1 MDPYVIASVCKDCAA
16 GESAHLI
23 VGLLAGLIAGWF
35 GRMIWSDD
43 RILGVDYTDESSE
56 EDTEDEDNEE
66 EFDRRIRA
74 LEEENAQ
81 LRGEL
86 EEEAEDPD
94 LEDIE
99 EDFEDDLDEDEA
111 YDPNVEAA
119 ESIAALQSI
128 VMMQT
133 MTVQQLV
140 QHLTGES
147 SELAEPT
154 ARSIPQPQS
163 QPTTQSAEGHDVE
176 YLSNPEAVVSAAVKM
191 DPNFEAAPGDD
202 ELAML
207 FEEEHQR
214 QTRSVQETLDV
225 GRRTGKEPVKYY
237 ASRGGGY
244 ATIREI
250 NQAREEA
257 DKFKEKRLS
266 RADEL
271 DIMHTFSN
279 IRNMNYH
286 QALGVVEEQ
295 GYTLHPIYINNGP
308 KTKATTYCGTTIG
321 VCVTDPDFDVL
332 TGGVQGLSKRA
343 VITSVVDVGG
353 QDPNDRGRV
362 SVS

>member
-16 GESAHLI
+16 GESAHLL

-56 EDTEDEDNEE
+56 E
-66 EFDRRIRA
+66 
-74 LEEENAQ
+74 ENAQ
-81 LRGEL
+81 LREDLGEL
-86 EEEAEDPD
+86 EEEAEDSD
-94 LEDIE
+94 LGDIE
-99 EDFEDDLDEDEA
+99 EDFVH
-111 YDPNVEAA
+111 DPAFEAA
-119 ESIAALQSI
+119 ESIATLQSI

-140 QHLTGES
+140 QHLTGGS

-154 ARSIPQPQS
+154 TRSIPQP
-163 QPTTQSAEGHDVE
+163 TTQPQMAPQSTEGHDVE

-332 TGGVQGLSKRA
+332 VGGVQGLSKRA

-362 SVS
+362 SMS

>member
-1 MDPYVIASVCKDCAA
+1 MDPCVIASVCKDCAA
-16 GESAHLI
+16 GGESAHLL

-43 RILGVDYTDESSE
+43 RILGFDYTDESSE
-56 EDTEDEDNEE
+56 EDTEDED
-66 EFDRRIRA
+66 
-74 LEEENAQ
+74 
-81 LRGEL
+81 
-86 EEEAEDPD
+86 
-94 LEDIE
+94 
-99 EDFEDDLDEDEA
+99 EA
-111 YDPNVEAA
+111 YDPNIEAA
-119 ESIAALQSI
+119 ESIASLQSI

-163 QPTTQSAEGHDVE
+163 QPTTQSTEQDVE

-191 DPNFEAAPGDD
+191 DPSFEAAPGDD

-308 KTKATTYCGTTIG
+308 KTKATTYSGTTIG

-332 TGGVQGLSKRA
+332 MGGVQGLSKRA
-343 VITSVVDVGG
+343 IITSVVDVGG